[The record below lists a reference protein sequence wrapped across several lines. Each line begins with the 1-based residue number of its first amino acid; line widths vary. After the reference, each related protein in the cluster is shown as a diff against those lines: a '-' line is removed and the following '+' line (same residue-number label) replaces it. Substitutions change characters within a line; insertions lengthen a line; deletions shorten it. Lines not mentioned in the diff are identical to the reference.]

1 LQGKIQMVFFCIFE
15 VAVGIF
21 WPSMMKMRATY
32 VPDELRA
39 TIINLFRIPLNLF
52 VCLVLA
58 NVSPVVA
65 QPVGGTGRRARGWQQ
80 KAEGVVLQGV
90 SLAWG
95 VLLWAGLCC
104 DGWF

>member
-1 LQGKIQMVFFCIFE
+1 MVFFCIFE

-58 NVSPVVA
+58 NVSPLV
-65 QPVGGTGRRARGWQQ
+65 QPASGRDG
-80 KAEGVVLQGV
+80 AEGQGTAAEGGGNGAAWRVTCMGCTVVGWL
-90 SLAWG
+90 
-95 VLLWAGLCC
+95 VL
-104 DGWF
+104 